1 MSEKCEPK
9 IGTVMPS
16 EYDWRG
22 QFREMCKDIIFEGT
36 VDTGKVWGLC
46 CEIDR
51 LTARI
56 DELEEAVNYWKEVC
70 EKLAAV
76 EVREHPNYG
85 DDYGDEG
92 KSE

>member
-1 MSEKCEPK
+1 MSEKCELK

-51 LTARI
+51 LTAER
-56 DELEEAVNYWKEVC
+56 DELEEDINRLTREIDRAISGEDGGCAV
-70 EKLAAV
+70 
-76 EVREHPNYG
+76 
-85 DDYGDEG
+85 
-92 KSE
+92 KSTA